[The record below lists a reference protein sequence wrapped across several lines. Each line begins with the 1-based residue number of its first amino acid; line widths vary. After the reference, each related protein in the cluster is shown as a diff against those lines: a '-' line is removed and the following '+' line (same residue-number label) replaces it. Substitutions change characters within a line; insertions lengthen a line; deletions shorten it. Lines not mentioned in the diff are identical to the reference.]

1 MRTVDLG
8 VLEKEFGE
16 YFRLVTEGET
26 LLITEDGQVIAEF
39 GPPRREYKVEESG
52 E

>member
-8 VLEKEFGE
+8 ALEKEFDE
-16 YFRLVTEGET
+16 YFRLVTGGET

-39 GPPRREYKVEESG
+39 GPPHREYKVEELG
-52 E
+52 K